1 MVGSKSLGYIH
12 TRLSDLISYCLH
24 RMFDHW
30 AHLGGAAFGAL
41 AYWDGGRTWDW
52 LKQMNKGKVEERV
65 KAVVEQMEQE
75 NSKSNNA

>member
-1 MVGSKSLGYIH
+1 
-12 TRLSDLISYCLH
+12 
-24 RMFDHW
+24 MFDHW

-75 NSKSNNA
+75 NSKSNDA